1 MQGVEASK
9 NMTEPKRL
17 SEIEIVSQSLAFMES
32 QKKWNEKINKPQVK
46 TEAEKEYY
54 KKVYGD
60 PEPYTHLTYDEAKG
74 LFWRTAKSLIPD
86 YQIQDKETYQNLVK
100 YFFGQECNLDTS
112 KGLLIIG
119 GTGCGKTQLFKAMQQ
134 TLFNT
139 IIPSYRI
146 CECINTE
153 YAIRSGNSVYEDF
166 NAGMVCFDDLGSEQI
181 ETVVF
186 GNRVTVMNEILQLR
200 YNSFQRSGLKT
211 HLTSNLSEAEI
222 ESKYGT
228 RIFDRLKEM
237 CNIVIFDWQSFR
249 K

>member
-1 MQGVEASK
+1 MS
-9 NMTEPKRL
+9 EPKRL
-17 SEIEIVSQSLAFMES
+17 SEIEIVSQSLAFMEA
-32 QKKWNEKINKPQVK
+32 QKKWNQKLSKPTEK

-54 KKVYGD
+54 KKVYGE
-60 PEPYTHLTYDEAKG
+60 PEPEIPLTYDEAKG

-86 YQIQDKETYQNLVK
+86 YQIQDKETYVNLVK
-100 YFFGQECNLDTS
+100 YFFGMDGTLDNE
-112 KGLLIIG
+112 KGLLLIG
-119 GTGCGKTQLFKAMQQ
+119 GTGCGKTQLFKVMQQ

-139 IIPSYRI
+139 KIPSFRI
-146 CECINTE
+146 CECINVE
-153 YAIRSGNSVYEDF
+153 YAIRSGNSTYEDF
-166 NAGMVCFDDLGSEQI
+166 DLGMISFDDLGSEQI

-211 HLTSNLSEAEI
+211 HITSNLSEVEI

-228 RIFDRLKEM
+228 RIFDRIKEM
-237 CNIVIFDWQSFR
+237 CNIIIFDWESFR

>member
-1 MQGVEASK
+1 MKGGEASK
-9 NMTEPKRL
+9 NMSEPKRL
-17 SEIEIVSQSLAFMES
+17 SEIEIISQSLAFMEA
-32 QKKWNEKINKPQVK
+32 QKKWNEKITKPQVK

-54 KKVYGD
+54 KKVYGEPV
-60 PEPYTHLTYDEAKG
+60 PEVPLTYDQAKG
-74 LFWRTAKSLIPD
+74 LFWRTAKSLIPE
-86 YQIQDKETYQNLVK
+86 YQIQDKDVYQNLVK
-100 YFFGQECNLDTS
+100 YFFDMESSLDTS

-119 GTGCGKTQLFKAMQQ
+119 GTGCGKTQVFKAMQQ

-139 IIPSYRI
+139 SIPSFRI
-146 CECINTE
+146 CECINVE
-153 YAIRSGNSVYEDF
+153 YAIRSGNNVYEDF
-166 NAGMVCFDDLGSEQI
+166 NYGVVSFDDLGSEQI

-237 CNIVIFDWQSFR
+237 CNIIIFDWQSFR